1 MSGEAFER
9 VTEGQTGPRQCVSR
23 FIHPASVDRWKQHE
37 GSFLPSSI
45 VSPMLFQPVRRRLCC
60 KMCCSRRRAGCS
72 LSKGTLR
79 EHSHLLPQ
87 SLLSSI
93 PPSSISLSS
102 GLASGLSS
110 QVSLILVIFL
120 FISSFDFLS
129 LSLSLNLLS
138 LLSGVLPPSLYLSL
152 SIAGSVYRSPMSVRL
167 YVHACVCLSVCLS
180 VRPGGPHEGGE
191 CRDPHFL
198 RGCWS

>member
-129 LSLSLNLLS
+129 LSLSKSS
-138 LLSGVLPPSLYLSL
+138 LITIGRTPSLFISLPVYRWVRVSL
-152 SIAGSVYRSPMSVRL
+152 SYVRPSIRP
-167 YVHACVCLSVCLS
+167 CMCLSVCLS
-180 VRPGGPHEGGE
+180 VRQAGGAP
-191 CRDPHFL
+191 
-198 RGCWS
+198 